1 MKEEIFKAYDIRGVY
16 PKEINE
22 GDAYKI
28 ARAYA
33 EFLPKAE
40 KIVVGCD
47 NRLSSPEIKVA
58 VIKGLMDS
66 GKEVIDINLCST
78 PMFYFTVAHYNY
90 DGGINITASHNP
102 PKYNGLKM
110 VREKA
115 IPISGETGIEEI
127 KEIAFT
133 ENFKEKKNGKRK
145 NQKVLVDYLR
155 YNLKKFKLNKFK
167 DINLVVDT
175 ANAVPGMLIPEL
187 KERFPGNIRHL
198 FSELDG
204 NFPNHAPDP
213 MDEENIKEL
222 KNEVQKTKANL
233 GIAFDGDGDRISF
246 VDEKGKTITSD
257 LILALMSKI
266 LLKENEGEKIMY
278 DLRSSNIVK
287 ETILKNGGKPIMGR
301 VGHSFI
307 KNRMRKED
315 ILFAGEYSGHY
326 YAKNQYFFEAPLFVL
341 FSICKEIADTGKTFS
356 DLIEPYRKYYHSGE
370 INFEVDNKQKKIE
383 ELKKE
388 HKEGKISEIDGLR
401 VDYKN
406 WWFNVRASNTQP
418 LLRLIVES
426 EEKQVMEEKVK
437 ELKEKISK

>member
-90 DGGINITASHNP
+90 DGGINITASHN
-102 PKYNGLKM
+102 KTKKNDIKK

-115 IPISGETGIEEI
+115 IPISGENRIEEI
-127 KEIAFT
+127 KEIAFK

-246 VDEKGKTITSD
+246 VDEKGK
-257 LILALMSKI
+257 
-266 LLKENEGEKIMY
+266 KIMY